1 MLGGWVDGYVRAWES
16 NDPGDIGALFSED
29 AVYLTEPYA
38 EPWRGRAAIVEGW
51 LEARDEP
58 GDATFEWRP
67 LVETPEVSILLGT
80 TVYRQPQRTYE
91 NLWVIRF
98 DADGRC
104 TEFTEWYM
112 QRPGND

>member
-1 MLGGWVDGYVRAWES
+1 MLSAWVEGYVRAWES
-16 NDPGDIGALFSED
+16 NDPDEIAELFSED
-29 AVYLTEPYA
+29 ALYLTEPYA

-67 LVETPEVSILLGT
+67 LLETAELSILLGT
-80 TVYRQPQRTYE
+80 TVYRQPPRSYE

-104 TEFTEWYM
+104 TEFTE
-112 QRPGND
+112 